1 MRNPH
6 RFIIRILTL
15 GVWLL
20 SETAWVAAAAPPPEP
35 EATYVEFKQM
45 AVMPFFVG
53 SRQPNVDEAM
63 DRTLSCPVGELC
75 AGTPGI
81 EPGAGRDLTRMVYE
95 ELRRRFGDQVA
106 SLDESRLTFAEV
118 VTDESLDTARGLA
131 QRLGREMKAD
141 YVVIGTLWRYRDR
154 GEVPGMPESPASV
167 AFALYLVEVETGRR
181 LWRGLYDEAQRQAT
195 DHLLQARKYLK
206 MGFKWLSAR
215 ELACHGVKQVLAE
228 FPSDEELRI
237 PVPAP

>member
-1 MRNPH
+1 MRAL
-6 RFIIRILTL
+6 IL

-20 SETAWVAAAAPPPEP
+20 SETAGVAAAAPPPEP
-35 EATYVEFKQM
+35 EVIYVEFKQM

-53 SRQPNVDEAM
+53 SRQPNVDESM

-95 ELRRRFGDQVA
+95 ELRRRFGDQIV
-106 SLDESRLTFAEV
+106 SLDESRLSFAEV
-118 VTDESLDTARGLA
+118 VTDESLDTPRGLA
-131 QRLGREMKAD
+131 QRLGRAMTAD

-167 AFALYLVEVETGRR
+167 AFALYLVDVETGRR
-181 LWRGLYDEAQRQAT
+181 VWRGLYDETQRQVTENILEAG
-195 DHLLQARKYLK
+195 KYMK
-206 MGFKWLSAR
+206 MGVKWLSAK
-215 ELACHGVKQVLAE
+215 ELARYGVKQVLDK
-228 FPSDEELRI
+228 FPSEEALRM
-237 PVPAP
+237 PVPVP